1 VSIRNLDAL
10 FDPESIAVIG
20 ASTRIGSI
28 GATVWQQLANGSY
41 PGKLYAV
48 NPKYRELDG
57 HPVAGRAAD
66 LPNAP
71 ALAVIC
77 TPPATVP
84 RLIAE
89 LAGIGTRA
97 AVILTTGI
105 DSSQKLAMLKA
116 AQGHLLRLLGPGSIG
131 LLAPH
136 QGLNASYSPIDAIPG
151 ELAFVSQS
159 TGLMTAMLDWAK
171 GRRIG
176 FSHCVSLGEQ
186 ADVDFGDM
194 LDYLASDPKTRAILL
209 YVESIVSPR
218 KFMSAARAAARNKP
232 VIIVKTG
239 RLIPGELTSASHSGA
254 LSGSDMAF
262 EAAVNRAGMLR
273 VNTLQELFL
282 AAETLSRFRT
292 NTDDAITVLTN
303 DSGAGFIAT
312 DAAAYADVKLSDIG
326 TATGQ
331 QLDAVLPPSR
341 SRSNPLNMPDDA
353 PVARYEQALKLL
365 LQAPDTGAVLFIHAP
380 TAAVSSAEI
389 ARALAPLAQHEPG
402 CPPRLL
408 ACWLG
413 DQAAAQ
419 ARQTFQDAG
428 IANFD
433 TPEQAIRAFSML
445 TRYRHNQA
453 ELTEAPP
460 ALVGDRRLDTAA
472 IRSIVDS
479 ALASGCETLG
489 EAQTSSLLQACGIAL
504 PLPLP
509 LPAQYANTRPEP
521 ALQRRHAQEL
531 LVGGRIDSV
540 FGPVI
545 LFGQGG
551 RTEEIMADRA
561 VALPPLNVPLAK
573 ALVARTRVSR
583 LLAGWGDTPAVDE
596 AALHGVLLAI
606 SQLLAEIP
614 EIAELEINPLVV
626 NFEGAWARNAKI
638 RLNAARPA
646 GAANFAIRPYPT
658 HLEETVQ
665 WQGQSLL
672 LRPIRP
678 EDEALHMEFL
688 QSLEPQ
694 DIRMRVFY
702 SRRSMERSEL
712 ARLVQIDY
720 AREMVF
726 IAVASAPD
734 GHAQTLGVV
743 RAMTDPDNLSAE
755 FGVIV
760 RSELKGAGLGRLL
773 MHKLITYLRKQ
784 GTARLVA
791 TVLDQ
796 NDRMLKLAKELGFEE
811 VPGAN
816 SGDDTRDI
824 VLKLT

>member
-10 FDPESIAVIG
+10 FDPDSIAVIG
-20 ASTRIGSI
+20 ASMRIGSI
-28 GATVWQQLANGSY
+28 GAAIWKQLANGTY

-57 HPVAGRAAD
+57 HPVAGSAAD
-66 LPNAP
+66 LHCAP
-71 ALAVIC
+71 TLAVIC

-84 RLIAE
+84 RLISE

-97 AVILTTGI
+97 AVILTTGM
-105 DSSQKLAMLKA
+105 SSLQKLAMLKA

-131 LLAPH
+131 MLAPH
-136 QGLNASYSPIDAIPG
+136 QGLNASYSPVDAIPG

-159 TGLMTAMLDWAK
+159 AGLMTTMLDWAK

-176 FSHCVSLGEQ
+176 FSHCVSLGDQ
-186 ADVDFGDM
+186 ADIDFGDM

-209 YVESIVSPR
+209 YAESIVSPR

-239 RLIPGELTSASHSGA
+239 RAQPGEPAAPSHTSA
-254 LSGSDMAF
+254 LTGSDMAF
-262 EAAVNRAGMLR
+262 EAAISRAGMLR
-273 VNTLQELFL
+273 VNTLQELLL

-312 DAAAYADVKLSDIG
+312 DAAAYAGIRLSEIG

-331 QLDAVLPPSR
+331 QLAAVLPPSQ
-341 SRSNPLNMPDDA
+341 SRSNPLNLLDDA
-353 PVARYEQALKLL
+353 PVARYEQSLKTL

-380 TAAVSSAEI
+380 TAAVPSAEI

-413 DQAAAQ
+413 DQTAGQ
-419 ARQTFQDAG
+419 ARQTFHDAG

-460 ALVGDRRLDTAA
+460 ALLSDQHPDWAT
-472 IRSIVDS
+472 IRSIVVS
-479 ALASGCETLG
+479 ALASGNEALSQ
-489 EAQTSSLLQACGIAL
+489 AQTYSLLEACGIAR
-504 PLPLP
+504 
-509 LPAQYANTRPEP
+509 LPAQDPGTRPET
-521 ALQRRHAQEL
+521 ALQRWHTQEL
-531 LVGGRIDSV
+531 MVGGRIDRV

-551 RTEEIMADRA
+551 RTDEIMADRA
-561 VALPPLNVPLAK
+561 VALPPLNVPLVK

-614 EIAELEINPLVV
+614 EIAELEINPLLV
-626 NFEGAWARNAKI
+626 NFEGAWAGDAHI
-638 RLNAARPA
+638 RLSAARPA
-646 GAANFAIRPYPT
+646 GAGNFAIRPYPA

-665 WQGQSLL
+665 WQGQNLL

-688 QSLEPQ
+688 QSLAPQ

-726 IAVASAPD
+726 IAVTSAPD

-743 RAMTDPDNLSAE
+743 RAMTDPDNVSAE

-773 MHKLITYLRKQ
+773 MHKLIAYLRTQ

-796 NDRMLKLAKELGFEE
+796 NDRMLKLAKVLGFEE
-811 VPGAN
+811 VPCTN
-816 SGDDTRDI
+816 SGEDTHEI
-824 VLKLT
+824 VLTLT

>member
-1 VSIRNLDAL
+1 MSIRNLDAL
-10 FDPESIAVIG
+10 FDPDSIAVIG
-20 ASTRIGSI
+20 ASTRSGSI
-28 GATVWQQLANGSY
+28 GATLWQQLANGNY

-48 NPKYRELDG
+48 NPKYRALG
-57 HPVAGRAAD
+57 AHPVASRVSD
-66 LPNAP
+66 LPEAP
-71 ALAVIC
+71 ALAVVC
-77 TPPATVP
+77 TPPATVS

-89 LAGIGTRA
+89 LAAIGTRA
-97 AVILTTGI
+97 AVIMTTGL
-105 DSSQKLAMLKA
+105 DSSQKLDMLKA
-116 AQGHLLRLLGPGSIG
+116 AQGRLLRLLGPGSIG

-136 QGLNASYSPIDAIPG
+136 QGLNASYSPVDASPG

-159 TGLMTAMLDWAK
+159 AGLMTAMLDWAK
-171 GRRIG
+171 GRGIG

-186 ADVDFGDM
+186 VDIDFGDM

-209 YVESIVSPR
+209 YAESILSPR

-232 VIIVKTG
+232 VILVKTG
-239 RLIPGELTSASHSGA
+239 RSLPGEAAVAAHSSELT
-254 LSGSDMAF
+254 GSDMAF
-262 EAAVNRAGMLR
+262 EAAISRAGMLR

-282 AAETLSRFRT
+282 AAQTLTRFRG
-292 NTDDAITVLTN
+292 NTDDVITVLTN
-303 DSGAGFIAT
+303 DGGAGFIAA
-312 DAAAYADVKLSDIG
+312 DAAAYAGIKLSEVG
-326 TATGQ
+326 AATGR
-331 QLDAVLPPSR
+331 QLDALLPPSR
-341 SRSNPLNMPDDA
+341 SRRNPLNMVADA
-353 PVARYEQALKLL
+353 PVKRYEQTLKLL

-380 TAAVSSAEI
+380 MAAVPSAEI

-413 DQAAAQ
+413 EQTAAQ

-433 TPEQAIRAFSML
+433 TPEQAIRAFSLL

-460 ALVGDRRLDTAA
+460 ALQADRRPDTAA
-472 IRSIVDS
+472 IRAIVAS
-479 ALASGCETLG
+479 ALASDCETLSD
-489 EAQTSSLLQACGIAL
+489 AQTRSLLKASGIAV
-504 PLPLP
+504 
-509 LPAQYANTRPEP
+509 LPAQHPPAGPESMLTR
-521 ALQRRHAQEL
+521 LHAQEL
-531 LVGGRIDSV
+531 MVGGRIDSV

-551 RTEEIMADRA
+551 RTEEILADRA

-583 LLAGWGDTPAVDE
+583 LLAGWDDTPAVDE

-614 EIAELEINPLVV
+614 EIAEFEINPLIV
-626 NFEGAWARNAKI
+626 NFEGAWAGEAQI
-638 RLNAARPA
+638 RLSATKPA
-646 GAANFAIRPYPT
+646 GAANFAIRPYPA

-665 WQGQSLL
+665 WQGQSVLI
-672 LRPIRP
+672 RPIRP

-726 IAVASAPD
+726 IAVARAAD
-734 GHAQTLGVV
+734 GKAQTLGVV
-743 RAMTDPDNLSAE
+743 RAMTDPDNMSAE

-760 RSELKGAGLGRLL
+760 RSDLKGAGLGRLL
-773 MHKLITYLRKQ
+773 MHKLIAYLRTQ

-796 NDRMLKLAKELGFEE
+796 NDRMLKLARSLGFEE
-811 VPGAN
+811 VPCAN
-816 SGDDTRDI
+816 SGGDTRDI
-824 VLKLT
+824 VLALT